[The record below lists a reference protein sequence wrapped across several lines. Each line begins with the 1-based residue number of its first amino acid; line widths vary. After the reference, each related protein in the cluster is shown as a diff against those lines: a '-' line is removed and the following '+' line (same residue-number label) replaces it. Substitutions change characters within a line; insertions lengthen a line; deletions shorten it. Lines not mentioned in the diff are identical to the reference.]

1 MLEKEVL
8 KAEACMH
15 ECKKKATIMIFFFL
29 RKATI
34 MVRVTKD
41 VEGSLAPTTLA
52 VGNWNGLLSLY
63 GFRIHIKL
71 NSRKS

>member
-1 MLEKEVL
+1 
-8 KAEACMH
+8 
-15 ECKKKATIMIFFFL
+15 
-29 RKATI
+29 